1 MRYCPVCRAEYA
13 PGTETCHDCE
23 VELVDLLVDDGPGGP
38 DDGPRGP
45 LVTIATFDTPIKA
58 SILASRL
65 EAEGIACRMDD
76 AETIA
81 AHGMLS
87 AALGGVK
94 VQVSQQDARRAV
106 DVARQIQPLGAP
118 RVCPACGS
126 TRVTRKGLSFLLA
139 ALAVLTLGV
148 LSLFF
153 PPRWTCEACH
163 HRWH

>member
-23 VELVDLLVDDGPGGP
+23 VELVDLLVDDVPPGPGE
-38 DDGPRGP
+38 GPRGP
-45 LVTIATFDTPIKA
+45 LVTIATFDTPIRA

-65 EAEGIACRMDD
+65 EAEGIPSRMDD
-76 AETIA
+76 QETIA

-94 VQVSQQDARRAV
+94 VQVSRDDARRALEL
-106 DVARQIQPLGAP
+106 ARQLQPSSSP

-126 TRVTRKGLSFLLA
+126 DRVTRQGLSLLMA
-139 ALAVLTLGV
+139 GLVVLTLGI

-153 PPRWTCEACH
+153 SPRWK
-163 HRWH
+163 